1 MDGPDRLPP
10 PNPEKAATMRRY
22 DALPPATRRAIS
34 SAAFQIH
41 PQAAEKMLGRG
52 MTGERC
58 AENLTRTDP
67 HRPDRAGGR
76 R

>member
-10 PNPEKAATMRRY
+10 PLPEKTVLMRRF

-41 PQAAEKMLGRG
+41 PQAAEKMLARG
-52 MTGERC
+52 VSDERVG
-58 AENLTRTDP
+58 ANLAANDP
-67 HRPDRAGGR
+67 NRPNRKRGKR
-76 R
+76 